1 MSWFPDWERRR
12 DAMVAGGL
20 PARVCGVELLPP
32 WNGGRLLALVVD
44 IDEAHLPRSH
54 ADRGF
59 KLHLSLIF
67 EGELAVEL
75 AAAAALRLHDRWA
88 GRPVLLTAS
97 WLGSGGAATLGAGDP
112 LMGDPDV
119 QRLHAA
125 GSYAGRDIHIS
136 L

>member
-1 MSWFPDWERRR
+1 MRWFPDWERRR

-44 IDEAHLPRSH
+44 IDEAHVPRSH

-59 KLHLSLIF
+59 KLHLSLLF
-67 EGELAVEL
+67 EGELTVEL
-75 AAAAALRLHDRWA
+75 AAAALRLHARWA
-88 GRPVLLTAS
+88 GRPALLTVRR
-97 WLGSGGAATLGAGDP
+97 LGGGGAAMLGAGDP
-112 LMGDPDV
+112 LLADPDV

-125 GSYAGRDIHIS
+125 GSYAGRDLHIS

>member
-1 MSWFPDWERRR
+1 MSWYPDWERRR

-59 KLHLSLIF
+59 ALHLSLLF
-67 EGELAVEL
+67 EKELTVDL
-75 AAAAALRLHDRWA
+75 ALAALRLHERWA
-88 GRPVLLTAS
+88 GRPVLLRVA
-97 WLGSGGAATLGAGDP
+97 WLGGGGAAMLGAGDP

-125 GSYAGRDIHIS
+125 GSYAGRGVHIS